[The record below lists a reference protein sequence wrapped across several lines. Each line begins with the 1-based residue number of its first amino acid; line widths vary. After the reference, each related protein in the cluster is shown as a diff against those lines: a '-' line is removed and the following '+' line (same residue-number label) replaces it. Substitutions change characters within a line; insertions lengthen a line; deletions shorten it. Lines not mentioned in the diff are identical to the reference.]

1 MIRLP
6 SLFLRAALLSLLA
19 VVGPARSADAAPA
32 LAPLPAPQN
41 VPAPAPKTDAP
52 YSPQA
57 VLPGGVVIPLYPPAS
72 SYLKQDKIGEAEV
85 YQRWGPGLVGAVTSI
100 HNPSIEFHAGNGQLN
115 TGAAVILAGGGGH
128 RSLNVGEASPLV
140 QFLAHQG
147 VSTIILRNRLR
158 SDGYEPK
165 TDGVNDA
172 LQAIKLVRAYA
183 KAWNLDPAKIGIMGF
198 SAGAELAVNAGL
210 LWEDFDRA
218 NDVPANPLAKV
229 SSRPDFIASI
239 YPGPSLFF
247 RNANPPLIPRAAPP
261 VFIAC
266 AGQGDWIH
274 AVWALE
280 HYQALLM
287 DGVPNIEMLLYARGR
302 HPGDKTGP
310 GEPPATGS
318 ISNMGG
324 IPFGTWSARYL
335 DWFRDLGFLNQPGVV
350 TRAAQDVTASLG
362 RKPNKFNWG
371 APPPPPAAPAKPS
384 P

>member
-1 MIRLP
+1 MPSFIRAFIPTLIASALATVP
-6 SLFLRAALLSLLA
+6 AFAAELSL
-19 VVGPARSADAAPA
+19 P
-32 LAPLPAPQN
+32 PLPAPQN
-41 VPAPAPKTDAP
+41 VPAPGPKTDAP
-52 YSPQA
+52 YAPKA
-57 VLPGGVVIPLYPPAS
+57 LLPGGVVIPLYPAGSP
-72 SYLKQDKIGEAEV
+72 YLRSDKVNEPEV
-85 YQRWGPGLVGAVTSI
+85 YQNWGPGLVGAVTSI

-115 TGAAVILAGGGGH
+115 TGAVVILAGGGGH

-147 VSTIILRNRLR
+147 VSSVIIRNRLR

-183 KAWNLDPAKIGIMGF
+183 KQWKLDPAKVGIMGF
-198 SAGAELAVNAGL
+198 SAGAELAMNAAL
-210 LWEDFDRA
+210 LWEEFDRV
-218 NDVPANPLAKV
+218 NDTADNPLAKI
-229 SSRPDFIASI
+229 SSRPDFIGSI

-247 RNANPPLIPRAAPP
+247 RAEQKPAIPRAMPP

-274 AVWALE
+274 AYWALE
-280 HYQALLM
+280 FYEALLM

-302 HPGDKTGP
+302 HPGDKTQP

-324 IPFGTWSARYL
+324 IPFGTWSARFL
-335 DWFRDLGFLNQPGVV
+335 DWFRDLGFLGQPGVV
-350 TRAAQDVTASLG
+350 TQAAKDVAAAMDRQPRSF
-362 RKPNKFNWG
+362 R
-371 APPPPPAAPAKPS
+371 PPGPQPAPAKAP
-384 P
+384 